1 MTVAA
6 TALSARA
13 SRRGWCLPVLLA
25 SVGAA
30 SLAQLCLGVVP
41 VPASDIPRQLLGAIT
56 GDKAGLDPIA
66 QAVVVSIRLPRLLL
80 GLAVGAAL
88 GLAGAAMQGLFRNP
102 LAEPGLVG
110 VSAGAALGAATVTVI
125 GGALLQSFGAYALP
139 LAAFAFGLAAT
150 SAVQGVARLGGGGT
164 GTLLL
169 AGIAV
174 NALAVSGIGLLQF
187 FSDDQALRALT
198 FWMLGSL
205 GQSSWKMLLPT
216 VAAISLGTVVLA
228 RQARALD
235 ILLLGER
242 EAGHLGIAVAAL
254 RRRLVVLTALLVGA
268 AVSVSGTVAFVGLV
282 VPHLCRLMLGPGHA
296 RLLPTSALAGA
307 GLVVLADLLS
317 RLLVA
322 PAELPLGVITG
333 LIGAPFFVWLL
344 ACSRSTGSR

>member
-1 MTVAA
+1 MSAIAA
-6 TALSARA
+6 ASPARN
-13 SRRGWCLPVLLA
+13 SRGGWWLPVLLA
-25 SVGAA
+25 AVSAV

-41 VPASDIPRQLLGAIT
+41 VPAAEVPRQILGAIT

-66 QAVVVSIRLPRLLL
+66 HAVIVSIRLPRLLI

-110 VSAGAALGAATVTVI
+110 VSAGAALGAATVTVL
-125 GGALLQSFGAYALP
+125 G
-139 LAAFAFGLAAT
+139 AAFAFGLAAT
-150 SAVQGVARLGGGGT
+150 STVQGVARLGGGGT

-174 NALAVSGIGLLQF
+174 NALAVSCIGLLQF
-187 FSDDQALRALT
+187 FSDDQSLRALT

-216 VAAISLGTVVLA
+216 VVAIALGAVVLA
-228 RQARALD
+228 RQARQLD
-235 ILLLGER
+235 VLLLGER

-268 AVSVSGTVAFVGLV
+268 AVAVSGTVAFVGLV
-282 VPHLCRLMLGPGHA
+282 VPHLCRLVLGPGHA
-296 RLLPTSALAGA
+296 RLLPASALAGA
-307 GLVVLADLLS
+307 ALVVLADLLS

-344 ACSRSTGSR
+344 ACSRSTA

>member
-6 TALSARA
+6 AASPVRA
-13 SRRGWCLPVLLA
+13 SRRGWWLPILLGLVFA
-25 SVGAA
+25 V

-41 VPASDIPRQLLGAIT
+41 VPAADIPRQILGAIT

-66 QAVVVSIRLPRLLL
+66 QAVVASIRLPRLLI

-102 LAEPGLVG
+102 LAEPALVG

-125 GGALLQSFGAYALP
+125 GGALLKPFGAYALP

-150 SAVQGVARLGGGGT
+150 STVQGVARLGGGGT

-187 FSDDQALRALT
+187 FADDQALRALT

-205 GQSSWKMLLPT
+205 GQSSWRMLLPT
-216 VAAISLGTVVLA
+216 VAAIALGTVVLA

-235 ILLLGER
+235 LLLLGER
-242 EAGHLGIAVAAL
+242 EAGHLGIAVAPL

-268 AVSVSGTVAFVGLV
+268 AVAVSGTVAFVGLV
-282 VPHLCRLMLGPGHA
+282 VPHLCRLVLGPGHA
-296 RLLPTSALAGA
+296 RLLPASALAGA
-307 GLVVLADLLS
+307 ALVVLADLLA
-317 RLLVA
+317 RLVAA

-344 ACSRSTGSR
+344 ACSRSTG